1 MKISVTSDRIVAVG
15 LLTERDVTALGKSF
29 RRLYP
34 VEDDGSFDDLLAKLD
49 EVGSATGDLAEN
61 RQR

>member
-1 MKISVTSDRIVAVG
+1 MTSYRIVAVG
-15 LLTERDVTALGKSF
+15 LLTERDVAALGKSF

-49 EVGSATGDLAEN
+49 KVGSAAGDLAEN

>member
-1 MKISVTSDRIVAVG
+1 MEIGVTSDRIVAVG
-15 LLTERDVTALGKSF
+15 LLTERDVAALGKSF

-34 VEDDGSFDDLLAKLD
+34 VEDNGSFNDLLAKLD
-49 EVGSATGDLAEN
+49 KVSSVAGNLAAN

>member
-1 MKISVTSDRIVAVG
+1 MEIGVTSDRIVAVG
-15 LLTERDVTALGKSF
+15 LLTERDVAALGKSF

-34 VEDDGSFDDLLAKLD
+34 VENDGAFDDLLAKLD
-49 EVGSATGDLAEN
+49 KVGCAAGDLAAN